1 MTAAA
6 SSAGWDARNAAQIP
20 SLTVAMGYGE
30 KVECTGGN
38 SGRSD
43 FSLTR
48 QENSPLRIYFPLMAD
63 GVGVYL

>member
-43 FSLTR
+43 FS
-48 QENSPLRIYFPLMAD
+48 QENSPLRIFVRVVFLKRPTD
-63 GVGVYL
+63 G